1 MKRRKLMLLIL
12 FLVTLQGC
20 GESQED
26 LRALAKEA
34 ISEQFELSET
44 SLLEIKE
51 IRSVVPTTVPPREF
65 ITERSDL
72 WEYLAV
78 NAHVVLNEPTYQVVN
93 HRLIS
98 PLENQYQLVLK
109 EVTPAGFEG
118 VLVGKIRR
126 TGSHVSG
133 FYPHSIFGE
142 QNLQVGKFLSSINQ
156 SGKHEIQILDS
167 MMLGS
172 KSRQRKADSLDKLQD
187 ELEAAHS
194 KEVTVDRI

>member
-1 MKRRKLMLLIL
+1 MKHRRLMLLIM
-12 FLVTLQGC
+12 FVVTLQAC

-26 LRALAKEA
+26 LRALAEEA

-44 SLLEIKE
+44 PLIEIKE
-51 IRSVVPTTVPPREF
+51 IRSVVPTTIPPREF
-65 ITERSDL
+65 LSERSDL

-109 EVTPAGFEG
+109 EVTPAGYEG

-126 TGSHVSG
+126 TGSYVSG

-142 QNLQVGKFLSSINQ
+142 KSLQVGKFLSSFNQ

-172 KSRQRKADSLDKLQD
+172 KTRQTKADSLNKLQD
-187 ELEAAHS
+187 ELEAEHS
-194 KEVTVDRI
+194 NDVTVDRI